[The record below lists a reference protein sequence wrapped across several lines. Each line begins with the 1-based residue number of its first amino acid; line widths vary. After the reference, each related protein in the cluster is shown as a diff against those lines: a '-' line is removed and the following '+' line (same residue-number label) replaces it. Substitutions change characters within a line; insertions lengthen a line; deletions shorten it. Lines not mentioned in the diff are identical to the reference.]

1 MSTDADKIA
10 AALEIANDFAGDDG
24 SHHKAY
30 CIDQMVRAL
39 TGCPPVEMTALDCR
53 QQPYTY
59 EAMGESAE
67 YEAFVA
73 PFCGR
78 RRVRMGSGYRAM
90 SDGELVSF
98 IKARIAEAN
107 ERPEV
112 MEFYAQQLAD
122 GYRVLEKLPGVGV
135 TDIREIYAGP
145 WKNLVNQWRDHPDF
159 QPEWDN
165 RMPYERDDEGG
176 ETP

>member
-1 MSTDADKIA
+1 
-10 AALEIANDFAGDDG
+10 
-24 SHHKAY
+24 
-30 CIDQMVRAL
+30 
-39 TGCPPVEMTALDCR
+39 
-53 QQPYTY
+53 
-59 EAMGESAE
+59 
-67 YEAFVA
+67 
-73 PFCGR
+73 
-78 RRVRMGSGYRAM
+78 M
-90 SDGELVSF
+90 SDGELASF

-122 GYRVLEKLPGVGV
+122 GYRVLEKLPGFGV

-165 RMPYERDDEGG
+165 RMPYERDNEGG